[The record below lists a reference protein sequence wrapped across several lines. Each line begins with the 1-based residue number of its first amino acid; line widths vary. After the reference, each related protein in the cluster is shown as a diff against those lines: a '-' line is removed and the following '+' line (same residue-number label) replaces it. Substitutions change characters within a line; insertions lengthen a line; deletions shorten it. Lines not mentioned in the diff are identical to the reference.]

1 MRIPILLRV
10 HRMLLSARHESRSG
24 LHVLH
29 QHSRWI
35 VPALLPVDKKSRIQW
50 QVFRRIRSAATMAF
64 KAVFLLVALLAAVS
78 AVAEAHEEK
87 SDRFS
92 LKIILHNTASR
103 DVSFKLVNLGKHA
116 YDTVVGKGDQWS
128 AIGPVIVNLKFPV
141 MRLAVSVTNKSYV
154 LRKKLLKIDLER
166 RFGRDYL
173 KGKKFIV
180 LTAQESWKKEF
191 LFIKLGRD
199 IVQRIKL

>member
-1 MRIPILLRV
+1 
-10 HRMLLSARHESRSG
+10 
-24 LHVLH
+24 
-29 QHSRWI
+29 
-35 VPALLPVDKKSRIQW
+35 
-50 QVFRRIRSAATMAF
+50 MAF

-191 LFIKLGRD
+191 LFIKLGRTLRLQQACDRVSPLLKYREFSGRKCMADNARPNQHKFLDDKPSRVCGDMSTWITIAVIERIHND
-199 IVQRIKL
+199 IKNI

>member
-1 MRIPILLRV
+1 
-10 HRMLLSARHESRSG
+10 
-24 LHVLH
+24 
-29 QHSRWI
+29 
-35 VPALLPVDKKSRIQW
+35 
-50 QVFRRIRSAATMAF
+50 MAF